1 MYLSLEALMTITM
14 TNKPIL
20 VELINLLNFVMTL
33 FYNLQVLISSDLIQ
47 MVDIPAGFL
56 YCDTLGF
63 VLFFLPYY
71 LFYNGSPSYWKF

>member
-1 MYLSLEALMTITM
+1 M

-33 FYNLQVLISSDLIQ
+33 FYNLQVLISSDLILQ
-47 MVDIPAGFL
+47 MVNIPTGFP

-63 VLFFLPYY
+63 VLFF
-71 LFYNGSPSYWKF
+71 

>member
-47 MVDIPAGFL
+47 MVDIPAGFP

-63 VLFFLPYY
+63 VLFF
-71 LFYNGSPSYWKF
+71 

>member
-33 FYNLQVLISSDLIQ
+33 FYNLQVLISSDLILQ
-47 MVDIPAGFL
+47 MVNIPTGFP

-63 VLFFLPYY
+63 VLFF
-71 LFYNGSPSYWKF
+71 